1 MTRTSETV
9 TLDGGESRSLTLTF
23 TAEDADSNDADNATV
38 SISDSPDTTEDTRD
52 ITIPSVIPDGKLAI
66 GTDPTEDTVTFVPAG
81 PIETDADTIAVETQ
95 GDRQLR
101 DTLAPLDDTGD
112 VDTVE
117 TAFGAF
123 RRINRGGGG
132 SVLFDPPEALR
143 PPFERQRIHP
153 MSIDSNQVGEDLFE
167 ISMELGLDRPR
178 PRDPQPIDDGDGEVV
193 DSETVQLDPDET
205 ASLTLSFASGERNPG
220 DVTVAAVPPRR
231 SDADTATVTLTLTD
245 VDWTFAFGAG
255 GTLGLS
261 NRQVGTV
268 SRESAAGVE
277 LVSLPL
283 RLSTSQVRELL
294 AAGSRVAAVTVRDIA
309 DGTNRVR
316 DTLPS
321 SDATADVQTPP
332 AAPID
337 GGTWALTDWS
347 VERAGAGRAPWAADV
362 TFAIID

>member
-23 TAEDADSNDADNATV
+23 AAEDADRNDADNATV
-38 SISDSPDTTEDTRD
+38 TISDSPDTAQDTRD
-52 ITIPSVIPDGKLAI
+52 ITIPSVIPDDKLAI
-66 GTDPTEDTVTFVPAG
+66 GTDPTEDTVAFVPAG

-112 VDTVE
+112 VETVE

-123 RRINRGGGG
+123 RRINRGGGS
-132 SVLFDPPEALR
+132 SVLFDPPETLR
-143 PPFERQRIHP
+143 PPFERQRVHP
-153 MSIDSNQVGEDLFE
+153 LSVDSDQVGEDLFE

-178 PRDPQPIDDGDGEVV
+178 PRDPEAIDDGDGEVV
-193 DSETVQLDPDET
+193 DSETVRLDPDET
-205 ASLTLSFASGERNPG
+205 ASLTLSFGSGERNPG

-231 SDADTATVTLTLTD
+231 SDADTSTVTLTD
-245 VDWTFAFGAG
+245 ADWTFAFGAG

-261 NRQVGTV
+261 NRQVGAV
-268 SRESAAGVE
+268 SRESAGGVE

-309 DGTNRVR
+309 DGASRVR